1 MRLSRS
7 ETTPRWRTG
16 IVHLGL
22 GAFARA
28 HLALYTED
36 TLAAGGSTDWGIL
49 GVSLQRPDQRDHLA
63 PQDYLYTAVERG
75 PEGNAARIV
84 TCLTGVLVA
93 PEDPEAVLAAMSAEG
108 TRIVTLTITE
118 KGYCHD
124 PATGRLNWA
133 HPTVLHD
140 LAHPDAPRGAIGFL
154 VEAMRRRHA
163 AGLRPFTVL
172 CCDNLPAN
180 GHVVSKLVAEF
191 AARLSPELAAWIA
204 AEGQFPCSMVDR
216 IVPATTPA
224 DLAEASALT
233 GFEDAATV
241 THEPFRQWVI
251 EDRFVGGERPHWEAG
266 GAQFVQEVE
275 PFEHMKLRL
284 LNGAHSALAY
294 LGYLGGHETI
304 ADTMADPAYAGFVEA
319 LWRDEIVPVVP
330 PPPETDLLA
339 YVAALKARFSN
350 PAIRHRTWQIA
361 MDGSQKLPQRLLGT
375 IRERL
380 ARDLP
385 IPRLALVI
393 AGWIRYVGGT
403 DERDEPIDVRD
414 PLAATLLRV
423 QEDWPEDPDGRVRAV
438 VGLRQIFGDDL
449 SKDRRFLAAVSAAY
463 RDLLTLGAREAV
475 AQEAYKHFPNRLGF
489 CRMHYAYGSAVWK
502 PTDRDLPE

>member
-1 MRLSRS
+1 MRLTRA
-7 ETTPRWRTG
+7 EEQPLWKTG

-36 TLAAGGSTDWGIL
+36 TGTRDWGIL

-63 PQDYLYTAVERG
+63 PQDFLYTALERR
-75 PEGNAARIV
+75 PEGNQPRLV

-93 PEDPEAVLAAMSAEG
+93 PEDPQAVLAAMSAPT

-124 PATGRLNWA
+124 PATGRINWS

-140 LAHPDAPRGAIGFL
+140 LENPAAPKGAIGFM
-154 VEAMRRRHA
+154 VEALRRRHA
-163 AGLRPFTVL
+163 AGLAPFTVL

-180 GHVVSKLVAEF
+180 GRVVSGLVQEF
-191 AARLSPELAAWIA
+191 AERSSPDLAAWII
-204 AEGQFPCSMVDR
+204 AEGRFPCAMVDR
-216 IVPATTPA
+216 IVPATTET
-224 DLAEASALT
+224 DIAEVARLT
-233 GFEDAATV
+233 GFDDAAPV
-241 THEPFRQWVI
+241 VHEPFRQWVI
-251 EDRFVGGERPHWEAG
+251 ENRFVGGERPAWDSV
-266 GAQFVQEVE
+266 GAELVTEVE

-304 ADTMADPAYAGFVEA
+304 AETMADPAFAGFVRR
-319 LWRDEIVPVVP
+319 LWREEIVPVVP
-330 PPPETDLLA
+330 PPPGADLSA
-339 YVAALKARFSN
+339 YVAALDARFRN

-385 IPRLALVI
+385 LPCLALVI
-393 AGWIRYVGGT
+393 AGWVRYVGGV
-403 DERDEPIDVRD
+403 DEHGAEIDVRD
-414 PLAATLLRV
+414 PLAEKLHAV
-423 QEDWPEDPDGRVRAV
+423 QQAAPNAPGRVRAV
-438 VGLRQIFGDDL
+438 LGLPEIFGSDLPGDD
-449 SKDRRFLAAVSAAY
+449 RFILAVTEAYAA
-463 RDLLTLGAREAV
+463 LMEQGARGA
-475 AQEAYKHFPNRLGF
+475 AAALAG
-489 CRMHYAYGSAVWK
+489 
-502 PTDRDLPE
+502 

>member
-1 MRLSRS
+1 MPGW
-7 ETTPRWRTG
+7 TTG

-36 TLAAGGSTDWGIL
+36 AGAGDWGIL
-49 GVSLQRPDQRDHLA
+49 GVSLQRPDQRDLLA
-63 PQDYLYTAVERG
+63 PQDCLYTAVERG
-75 PEGNAARIV
+75 PEGAMTRIV

-93 PEDPEAVLAAMSAEG
+93 PEDRQAVLAALSAET

-124 PATGRLNWA
+124 PATGRLNLA
-133 HPTVLHD
+133 HPTIAHD
-140 LAHPDAPRGAIGFL
+140 LAHPDAPCGAIGFL
-154 VEAMRRRHA
+154 VEALRRRRA

-180 GHVVSKLVAEF
+180 GRVL
-191 AARLSPELAAWIA
+191 ARLVEAFAQQRDPALAAWIA
-204 AEGQFPCSMVDR
+204 AEARFPCSMVDR

-224 DLAEASALT
+224 DVAEVAALT
-233 GFEDAATV
+233 GYEDAAPV
-241 THEPFRQWVI
+241 IHEPFRQWVI
-251 EDRFVGGERPHWEAG
+251 EEQFVDGARPHWEAG
-266 GAQFVQEVE
+266 GAQFVSDVE
-275 PFEHMKLRL
+275 PFELMKLRL

-304 ADTMADPAYAGFVEA
+304 AQTMADPGYAGFVA
-319 LWRDEIVPVVP
+319 RLWREEIVPVVP

-339 YVAALKARFSN
+339 YVAALAARFSN

-385 IPRLALVI
+385 IPCLALVI
-393 AGWIRYVGGT
+393 AGWIRYTSGV
-403 DERDEPIDVRD
+403 DEQGAAIDVRD
-414 PLAATLLRV
+414 PLAETLRRV
-423 QEDWPEDPDGRVRAV
+423 QAEWPDDPDARVRAV
-438 VGLRQIFGDDL
+438 LGLGQIFGADL
-449 SKDRRFLAAVSAAY
+449 PADGRFIAAVTAAY
-463 RDLLTLGAREAV
+463 RALSACGARQSV
-475 AQEAYKHFPNRLGF
+475 AAHQA
-489 CRMHYAYGSAVWK
+489 
-502 PTDRDLPE
+502 

>member
-1 MRLSRS
+1 MRAGLVGGRAPDHVTNREQTTMRLSRTA
-7 ETTPRWRTG
+7 ETPNWTTG

-36 TLAAGGSTDWGIL
+36 ARAADWGIL
-49 GVSLQRPDQRDHLA
+49 GVSLQRPDQRDLLA
-63 PQDYLYTAVERG
+63 PQDWLYTAVERG
-75 PEGNAARIV
+75 PESATTRTV

-93 PEDPEAVLAAMSAEG
+93 PEAPEAVLAALSAES

-124 PATGRLNWA
+124 PATGRLNLD
-133 HPTVLHD
+133 HPTIAHD
-140 LAHPDAPRGAIGFL
+140 LARPEAPRGAIGFL
-154 VEAMRRRHA
+154 VEALRRRRA

-180 GHVVSKLVAEF
+180 GRVVAGLVDDF
-191 AARLSPELAAWIA
+191 AQRRDPTLAAWIS
-204 AEGQFPCSMVDR
+204 AEARFPCSMVDR

-224 DLAEASALT
+224 DVAEVAALT
-233 GFEDAATV
+233 GFADAAPV
-241 THEPFRQWVI
+241 VHEPFRQWVI
-251 EDRFVGGERPHWEAG
+251 EEHFVDGDRPHWEAG
-266 GAQFVQEVE
+266 GAQFVTEVE

-294 LGYLGGHETI
+294 LGYLGGYETI
-304 ADTMADPAYAGFVEA
+304 AETMADPGYAGFVER

-339 YVAALKARFSN
+339 YVAALQARFRN

-380 ARDLP
+380 DRNLP
-385 IPRLALVI
+385 LPCLALVV
-393 AGWIRYVGGT
+393 AGWIRYVSGL
-403 DERDEPIDVRD
+403 DERGAPIDVRD
-414 PLAATLLRV
+414 PLAETL
-423 QEDWPEDPDGRVRAV
+423 RAV
-438 VGLRQIFGDDL
+438 QAEWPDEPDERVKAVLALEPVFGKDLPVDDRFVAAVTAASRDL
-449 SKDRRFLAAVSAAY
+449 SARGAGAAVTA
-463 RDLLTLGAREAV
+463 
-475 AQEAYKHFPNRLGF
+475 P
-489 CRMHYAYGSAVWK
+489 
-502 PTDRDLPE
+502 P

>member
-1 MRLSRS
+1 MRLSR
-7 ETTPRWRTG
+7 TATMPAWRTG

-36 TLAAGGSTDWGIL
+36 AAAADWGIL
-49 GVSLQRPDQRDHLA
+49 GVSLQRPDQRDLLA
-63 PQDYLYTAVERG
+63 PQDCLYTAVERG
-75 PEGNAARIV
+75 PEGATTRIV

-93 PEDPEAVLAAMSAEG
+93 PEDPEAVLAAMSAET

-124 PATGRLNWA
+124 PATGRLNLA
-133 HPTVLHD
+133 HPTILHD
-140 LAHPDAPRGAIGFL
+140 LAYPEAPRGAVGFL
-154 VEAMRRRHA
+154 VEALRRRRA

-180 GHVVSKLVAEF
+180 GRVV
-191 AARLSPELAAWIA
+191 ARLVQDFATQRDPALAAWIA
-204 AEGQFPCSMVDR
+204 AETQFPCSMVDR
-216 IVPATTPA
+216 IVPATTAA
-224 DLAEASALT
+224 DVAEVAALT
-233 GFEDAATV
+233 GFADAAPV
-241 THEPFRQWVI
+241 VHEPFRQWVI
-251 EDRFVGGERPHWEAG
+251 EDRFVDAARPHWEAG
-266 GAQFVQEVE
+266 GAQFVTEVE

-294 LGYLGGHETI
+294 LGYLGGYETI
-304 ADTMADPAYAGFVEA
+304 AETMADPGYAGFVER

-330 PPPETDLLA
+330 APPGTDLLA
-339 YVAALKARFSN
+339 YVAALQARFSN

-385 IPRLALVI
+385 LPCLALAI
-393 AGWIRYVGGT
+393 AGWIRYASGV
-403 DERDEPIDVRD
+403 DEQGAAIDVRD
-414 PLAATLLRV
+414 PLADRLRAV
-423 QEDWPEDPDGRVRAV
+423 QADWPEAPDARVKAV
-438 VGLRQIFGDDL
+438 LGLEQIFGADL
-449 SKDRRFLAAVSAAY
+449 PADRRFVAAVTAAY
-463 RDLLTLGAREAV
+463 QDLWIGGARAAV
-475 AQEAYKHFPNRLGF
+475 AA
-489 CRMHYAYGSAVWK
+489 A
-502 PTDRDLPE
+502 

>member
-1 MRLSRS
+1 MRLSR
-7 ETTPRWRTG
+7 TAKMPAWRTG

-36 TLAAGGSTDWGIL
+36 TFAADWGIL
-49 GVSLQRPDQRDHLA
+49 GVSLQRPDQRDLLA
-63 PQDYLYTAVERG
+63 PQDCLYTAVERG
-75 PEGNAARIV
+75 PEGATTRTV

-93 PEDPEAVLAAMSAEG
+93 PEDPEAVLAAMSAAG

-124 PATGRLNWA
+124 PATGRLNLA
-133 HPTVLHD
+133 HPTIAHD
-140 LAHPDAPRGAIGFL
+140 LAHPGAPLGAIGFL
-154 VEAMRRRHA
+154 VEALRRRRA

-180 GHVVSKLVAEF
+180 GRLVAKLVEAF
-191 AARLSPELAAWIA
+191 AAQRDPDLAAWIA
-204 AEGQFPCSMVDR
+204 AEAQFPCSMVDR

-224 DLAEASALT
+224 DVAEVMALIGVT
-233 GFEDAATV
+233 DAAPV
-241 THEPFRQWVI
+241 IHEPFRQWVI
-251 EDRFVGGERPHWEAG
+251 EDRFVDGARPPWEAAR
-266 GAQFVQEVE
+266 AQFVTDVE

-304 ADTMADPAYAGFVEA
+304 AETMADRGYAGFVER

-339 YVAALKARFSN
+339 YVAALQARFSN
-350 PAIRHRTWQIA
+350 TAIRHRTWQIA

-380 ARDLP
+380 DRDLP
-385 IPRLALVI
+385 LPALALVI
-393 AGWIRYVGGT
+393 AGWIRYTSGV
-403 DERDEPIDVRD
+403 DERGAPIDVRD
-414 PLAATLLRV
+414 PLADRLRSV
-423 QEDWPEDPDGRVRAV
+423 QAEWPEDPEARVKAV
-438 VGLRQIFGDDL
+438 LNLEQIFGADL
-449 SKDRRFLAAVSAAY
+449 PADERFVTAVIAAY
-463 RDLLTLGAREAV
+463 RDLWARGARAAV
-475 AQEAYKHFPNRLGF
+475 AAL
-489 CRMHYAYGSAVWK
+489 
-502 PTDRDLPE
+502 T

>member
-7 ETTPRWRTG
+7 AITASWQTG

-36 TLAAGGSTDWGIL
+36 TLAARGSTAWGIL
-49 GVSLQRPDQRDHLA
+49 GVSLQRPDQRDLLS
-63 PQDYLYTAVERG
+63 PQDCLYTAVERG
-75 PEGNAARIV
+75 PNGNAARIV

-93 PEDPEAVLAAMSAEG
+93 PENPEAVLAAMSAAT

-124 PATGRLNWA
+124 PATGRLNWT
-133 HPTVLHD
+133 HPTVEHD

-154 VEAMRRRHA
+154 VEALRRRRT

-180 GHVVSKLVAEF
+180 GRLVSKLVDAF
-191 AARLSPELAAWIA
+191 ATKRSPELAIWIA

-216 IVPATTPA
+216 IVPATTRA
-224 DLAEASALT
+224 DLAEAAALT
-233 GFEDAATV
+233 GFEDVAAV

-251 EDRFVGGERPHWEAG
+251 EDRFVDSARPHWEAG
-266 GAQFVQEVE
+266 GAQFVREVE

-304 ADTMADPAYAGFVEA
+304 AETMNDPAYARFVGR
-319 LWRDEIVPVVP
+319 LWQDEIVPVVP
-330 PPPETDLLA
+330 PPAKTDLLA
-339 YVAALKARFSN
+339 YVAALEARFSN

-361 MDGSQKLPQRLLGT
+361 MDGSQKLPQRLLST

-380 ARDLP
+380 AQDLP
-385 IPRLALVI
+385 IPCLALVI
-393 AGWIRYVGGT
+393 AGWIRYVGGV
-403 DERDEPIDVRD
+403 DERGEPIDVRD
-414 PLAATLLRV
+414 PLAATLTEV
-423 QEDWPEDPDGRVRAV
+423 QADWPEDANGRVRAV
-438 VGLRQIFGDDL
+438 LSLRQIFGDDL
-449 SKDRRFLAAVSAAY
+449 SAEPRFLAAVSAAY
-463 RDLLTLGAREAV
+463 RDLSAYGAREAV
-475 AQEAYKHFPNRLGF
+475 AALG
-489 CRMHYAYGSAVWK
+489 S
-502 PTDRDLPE
+502 

>member
-1 MRLSRS
+1 MRLTR
-7 ETTPRWRTG
+7 TATMPVWTTG

-36 TLAAGGSTDWGIL
+36 TAAPGDALAWGIL
-49 GVSLQRPDQRDHLA
+49 GASLQRPDQRDLLA
-63 PQDYLYTAVERG
+63 PQDCLYTAVERG
-75 PEGNAARIV
+75 PEGATTRIV

-93 PEDPEAVLAAMSAEG
+93 PEDPQAVLTAMSNG
-108 TRIVTLTITE
+108 STRIVTLTITE

-124 PATGRLNWA
+124 PATGRLNLA
-133 HPTVLHD
+133 HPTIAHD
-140 LAHPDAPRGAIGFL
+140 LAHPHAPRGAIGFL
-154 VEAMRRRHA
+154 VEALRRRRE

-180 GHVVSKLVAEF
+180 GHVVARLVEAF
-191 AARLSPELAAWIA
+191 AAERDPSLAAWIA
-204 AEGQFPCSMVDR
+204 AEGRFPCSMVDR

-224 DLAEASALT
+224 DVAEMARLT
-233 GFEDAATV
+233 GLEDAAPV
-241 THEPFRQWVI
+241 IHEPFRQWVI
-251 EDRFVGGERPHWEAG
+251 EDRFVDGARPRWEAG
-266 GAQFVQEVE
+266 GAQFVSEVE

-304 ADTMADPAYAGFVEA
+304 ADTIADPGYAAFVER
-319 LWRDEIVPVVP
+319 LWREEIVPVVP
-330 PPPETDLLA
+330 PPPGTDLLA
-339 YVAALKARFSN
+339 YVADLKTRFAN

-385 IPRLALVI
+385 IPCLALVI
-393 AGWIRYVGGT
+393 AGWIRYVGGV
-403 DERDEPIDVRD
+403 DENGAVIDVRD
-414 PLAATLLRV
+414 PLAETLRTVQAGHPENPEARVIAVLELVPIFGADLPAHRGFAT
-423 QEDWPEDPDGRVRAV
+423 AV
-438 VGLRQIFGDDL
+438 V
-449 SKDRRFLAAVSAAY
+449 AAY
-463 RDLLTLGAREAV
+463 RTLLARGAAAAV
-475 AQEAYKHFPNRLGF
+475 AGF
-489 CRMHYAYGSAVWK
+489 
-502 PTDRDLPE
+502 E

>member
-1 MRLSRS
+1 MHLSRTS
-7 ETTPRWRTG
+7 TTPAWRTG

-22 GAFARA
+22 GAFSRA

-36 TLAAGGSTDWGIL
+36 TRAADWGIL
-49 GVSLQRPDQRDHLA
+49 GVSLQRPDQRDLLA
-63 PQDYLYTAVERG
+63 PQDFLYTAVERG
-75 PEGNAARIV
+75 PAGATTRIV

-93 PEDPEAVLAAMSAEG
+93 PEDPEAVLAALSAES

-124 PATGRLNWA
+124 PATGRLNLA
-133 HPTVLHD
+133 HPTVEYD
-140 LAHPDAPRGAIGFL
+140 LAHPETPRGAIGFI
-154 VEAMRRRHA
+154 VEALRRRQA

-180 GHVVSKLVAEF
+180 GRLVAKLVEAF
-191 AARLSPELAAWIA
+191 AAQRDPLLASWIA
-204 AEGQFPCSMVDR
+204 AETRFPCSMVDR

-224 DLAEASALT
+224 DVAEVGALT
-233 GFEDAATV
+233 GYEDAAPV
-241 THEPFRQWVI
+241 IHEPFRQWVI
-251 EDRFVGGERPHWEAG
+251 EDRFVDGVRPRWEAG
-266 GAQFVQEVE
+266 GAQFVTHVE

-294 LGYLGGHETI
+294 LGYLGGYETI
-304 ADTMADPAYAGFVEA
+304 AKTMADPDYAGFVER

-339 YVAALKARFSN
+339 YVAALQARFSN

-380 ARDLP
+380 ERGLP
-385 IPRLALVI
+385 LPCLALVI
-393 AGWIRYVGGT
+393 AGWIRYVEGT
-403 DERDEPIDVRD
+403 DERGAPIDVRD
-414 PLAATLLRV
+414 PLADRLSARQT
-423 QEDWPEDPDGRVRAV
+423 EGPEEPAARVRAV
-438 VGLRQIFGDDL
+438 LALEQIFGTDL
-449 SKDRRFLAAVSAAY
+449 PADGRFADAVTAAY
-463 RDLLTLGAREAV
+463 RDLMARGARAAV
-475 AQEAYKHFPNRLGF
+475 RASGQGVVTP
-489 CRMHYAYGSAVWK
+489 
-502 PTDRDLPE
+502 

>member
-1 MRLSRS
+1 MEAEHGTMRLSRTS
-7 ETTPRWRTG
+7 TTPVWSSG

-36 TLAAGGSTDWGIL
+36 TQARAWGIL
-49 GVSLQRPDQRDHLA
+49 GVSLQRPDQRDLLA
-63 PQDYLYTAVERG
+63 PQDCLYTALERG
-75 PEGNAARIV
+75 PQGDTTRIV

-93 PEDPEAVLAAMSAEG
+93 PEDPEAVLAAMSAET

-124 PATGRLNWA
+124 PATGRLNLA
-133 HPTVLHD
+133 HPTIAHD

-154 VEAMRRRHA
+154 VEALRRRRA
-163 AGLRPFTVL
+163 AGRRPFTVL

-180 GHVVSKLVAEF
+180 GRVVGSLVADF
-191 AARLSPELAAWIA
+191 AAQRDPALAAWIA
-204 AEGQFPCSMVDR
+204 AEARFPCSMVDR

-224 DLAEASALT
+224 DVAEVAATT
-233 GFEDAATV
+233 GYTDAAPV
-241 THEPFRQWVI
+241 IHEPFRQWVV
-251 EDRFVGGERPHWEAG
+251 EDCFVDDARPRWEIG
-266 GAQFVQEVE
+266 GAQFVTEVE

-304 ADTMADPAYAGFVEA
+304 AETMADPGYAGFVER

-339 YVAALKARFSN
+339 YVAALQARFSN

-380 ARDLP
+380 ERGLALP
-385 IPRLALVI
+385 CLALVV
-393 AGWIRYVGGT
+393 AGWISYTSGVGEHG
-403 DERDEPIDVRD
+403 EPIDVRD
-414 PLAATLLRV
+414 PLAEKLRTV
-423 QEDWPEDPDGRVRAV
+423 QAECPEDPEARVKAV
-438 VGLRQIFGDDL
+438 LALEQIFGADL
-449 SKDRRFLAAVSAAY
+449 PADRRFVAAVTAAY
-463 RDLLTLGAREAV
+463 RDLCTFGARASV
-475 AQEAYKHFPNRLGF
+475 TALA
-489 CRMHYAYGSAVWK
+489 S
-502 PTDRDLPE
+502 